1 MTSSAEGGGIM
12 LAQLLN
18 RIDSYLL
25 LHCTLRDLEAWLLSN
40 LQRILD
46 SGEEAAI
53 DLANKVDADLVEI
66 GEGLMDELT
75 LRVHLQSYI
84 RVQDTLPFVYCETQ
98 PQDTTTASASAEMIR
113 DEFAITGPVVDLRLE
128 HSFA

>member
-1 MTSSAEGGGIM
+1 LTSSAEGGGIM

-25 LHCTLRDLEAWLLSN
+25 LHCALRDLEAWLLSN

-46 SGEEAAI
+46 SGEDTAI
-53 DLANKVDADLVEI
+53 DLANDVDADLVEL
-66 GEGLMDELT
+66 GEDLIDELT
-75 LRVHLQSYI
+75 FRERLQSYI
-84 RVQDTLPFVYCETQ
+84 RIRDTFPLEYYETQ
-98 PQDTTTASASAEMIR
+98 PSVTIDATTPRE
-113 DEFAITGPVVDLRLE
+113 VRLQ

>member
-1 MTSSAEGGGIM
+1 M

-18 RIDSYLL
+18 YMDSYLL
-25 LHCTLRDLEAWLLSN
+25 LHCTRRELETWLLSN

-53 DLANKVDADLVEI
+53 DLANKVDADLVEL

-75 LRVHLQSYI
+75 FRERLQGYVRI
-84 RVQDTLPFVYCETQ
+84 GDTFPLEYYETQ
-98 PQDTTTASASAEMIR
+98 PIVTIDATTPRE
-113 DEFAITGPVVDLRLE
+113 VRLQY
-128 HSFA
+128 SFA